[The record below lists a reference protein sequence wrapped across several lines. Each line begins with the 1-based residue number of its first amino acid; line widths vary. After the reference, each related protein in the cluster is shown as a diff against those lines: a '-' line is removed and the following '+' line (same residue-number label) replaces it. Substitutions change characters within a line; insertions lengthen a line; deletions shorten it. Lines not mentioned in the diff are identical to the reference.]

1 MKTIFSKLKSNIVYI
16 LSDRH
21 GEVKFQIDIPE
32 PDKRKT
38 YTFDGVKITAN
49 LFFKKSG
56 KSIDQVFEDYFV
68 KKTVKKLVNKN

>member
-1 MKTIFSKLKSNIVYI
+1 MKNIFLKLKSTIGYI

-32 PDKRKT
+32 PDKRRT

-49 LFFKKSG
+49 LFFQKSG
-56 KSIDQVFEDYFV
+56 KSVNQVFEDYLV
-68 KKTVKKLVNKN
+68 KKTVKKIFNKN